1 MSQTAIIYK
10 SKHGYTQKIA
20 EYLSKQLN
28 ADLFSTKEIKK
39 LDTSNYDSFIFGCSI
54 YCGMMGGKK
63 ELSKLYPEIKDK
75 KIALF
80 TVGMT
85 EINDKE
91 YYKKLID
98 LNIKNSEVKNT
109 VKIYH
114 FLGGLD
120 YNSLGFISKKMM
132 GMITKQIEGK
142 ENKSE
147 HDKEMLKMK
156 TEKID
161 FSAENSY
168 TSLIEYI
175 KA

>member
-28 ADLFSTKEIKK
+28 ADLFSTKEINK
-39 LDTSNYDSFIFGCSI
+39 LDISKYDSFIFGCSI

-80 TVGMT
+80 TVGLT
-85 EINDKE
+85 EPDDKE

-98 LNIKNSEVKNT
+98 MN
-109 VKIYH
+109 
-114 FLGGLD
+114 
-120 YNSLGFISKKMM
+120 
-132 GMITKQIEGK
+132 
-142 ENKSE
+142 
-147 HDKEMLKMK
+147 LKDAELK
-156 TEKID
+156 TR
-161 FSAENSY
+161 
-168 TSLIEYI
+168 
-175 KA
+175 